1 MSSPLL
7 STRNFSNLSL
17 NFLIAQFLAGF
28 WLLTGCGSVS
38 IKSAPDAA
46 EVLVMIPGKSD
57 PKVLGKTPYEAR
69 ISELGAAAN
78 AGPIVL
84 QIRKNG
90 YHPQFLYVPNASG
103 GKLEFST
110 NLKPT
115 LVSNY
120 SDINRI
126 IKLTLLAER
135 QLQTKQLDDAI
146 KTAQSLKLINENI
159 AVAWDIEGAAY
170 LLKGDRVKSKASWER
185 SIEIDPENP
194 DTTKMLNRMTATESQ
209 NKP

>member
-1 MSSPLL
+1 MPSRLIRMPMFASQWAKLTLVPLL
-7 STRNFSNLSL
+7 L
-17 NFLIAQFLAGF
+17 GPY
-28 WLLTGCGSVS
+28 LLMGCGSVS

-57 PKVLGKTPYEAR
+57 PKILGKTPYEVKL
-69 ISELGAAAN
+69 SELGAAAN

-84 QIRKNG
+84 QIRKAG
-90 YHPQFLYVPNASG
+90 YHPQFLYVPNVSG

-115 LVSNY
+115 IVSNY

-135 QLQTKQLDDAI
+135 QLQMKQYDEAI
-146 KTAQSLKLINENI
+146 KTAQLLKGINENI

-170 LLKGDRVKSKASWER
+170 LLKGDKTKSKLAWER

-194 DTTKMLNRMTATESQ
+194 DTAKMLNRMNASEGVKKQ
-209 NKP
+209 

>member
-1 MSSPLL
+1 MNLL
-7 STRNFSNLSL
+7 FLPTRIFSD
-17 NFLIAQFLAGF
+17 FYLIFPFAKI
-28 WLLTGCGSVS
+28 WLGVLIITGCGSVS

-103 GKLEFST
+103 GTLEFST

-115 LVSNY
+115 LISNY

-126 IKLTLLAER
+126 IKLTLLGER
-135 QLQTKQLDDAI
+135 QLQTKQLEEAL
-146 KTAQSLKLINENI
+146 KTAQSLKMINENI

-170 LLKGDRVKSKASWER
+170 LLKGDRVKSKLAWER

-194 DTTKMLNRMTATESQ
+194 DTTKMLNRMNAKESPKQ
-209 NKP
+209 P

>member
-1 MSSPLL
+1 MNLLLLPKRISRDLFPKFPLTQIL
-7 STRNFSNLSL
+7 LGVLT
-17 NFLIAQFLAGF
+17 
-28 WLLTGCGSVS
+28 LTGCGSVS

-84 QIRKNG
+84 QIRKTG

-103 GKLEFST
+103 GTIEFST

-115 LVSNY
+115 VISNY

-126 IKLTLLAER
+126 IKLTLLGER
-135 QLQTKQLDDAI
+135 QLQTKQLDEAL

-170 LLKGDRVKSKASWER
+170 LLKGDRIKSKLAWER

-194 DTTKMLNRMTATESQ
+194 DTAKMLNRMNTTEST
-209 NKP
+209 K

>member
-1 MSSPLL
+1 MRSRFMRMPKFASLWAKWALVQLLL
-7 STRNFSNLSL
+7 SP
-17 NFLIAQFLAGF
+17 FLLM
-28 WLLTGCGSVS
+28 GCGSVS

-57 PKVLGKTPYEAR
+57 PKILGKTPYEVKL
-69 ISELGAAAN
+69 SELGSAAN

-84 QIRKNG
+84 QIRKTG
-90 YHPQFLYVPNASG
+90 FHPQFLYVPNASG

-115 LVSNY
+115 IVSNY

-126 IKLTLLAER
+126 IKMTLLGER
-135 QLQTKQLDDAI
+135 QLQMKQFDEAI
-146 KTAQSLKLINENI
+146 KTAQLLKGINENI

-170 LLKGDRVKSKASWER
+170 LLKGDKTRSKLAWER

-194 DTTKMLNRMTATESQ
+194 DTAKMLSRMNATEGVK
-209 NKP
+209 KP

>member
-7 STRNFSNLSL
+7 SNGNFSNLSV

-28 WLLTGCGSVS
+28 CLLTGCGSVS

-170 LLKGDRVKSKASWER
+170 LLKGDRAKSKASWER

-194 DTTKMLNRMTATESQ
+194 DTTKMLNRMTAKESQ

>member
-1 MSSPLL
+1 MKLL
-7 STRNFSNLSL
+7 FLPNRIFSDLCL
-17 NFLIAQFLAGF
+17 KFRFTKILLVFLTI
-28 WLLTGCGSVS
+28 TGCGSVS

-46 EVLVMIPGKSD
+46 EVLVMIPGKSE

-84 QIRKNG
+84 QIRKTG

-103 GKLEFST
+103 GTIEFST

-115 LVSNY
+115 LISNY

-126 IKLTLLAER
+126 IKLTLLGER
-135 QLQTKQLDDAI
+135 QLQTKQLDEAL
-146 KTAQSLKLINENI
+146 KTSQSLKLINENI

-170 LLKGDRVKSKASWER
+170 LLKGDRVKSKIAWER

-194 DTTKMLNRMTATESQ
+194 DTTKMLSRMNPTESPKQ
-209 NKP
+209 P

>member
-1 MSSPLL
+1 MRSPLL
-7 STRNFSNLSL
+7 STRNFNNLSS

-170 LLKGDRVKSKASWER
+170 LLKGDRAKSKASWER

-194 DTTKMLNRMTATESQ
+194 DTTKMLNRMTTTESQ